1 MLYAILNDLLIIR
14 IFVFSSCV
22 RLSSLII
29 KHWIIVEFKNYISE
43 IEEERKTFWNR
54 GKSTLSELYRAKVGK
69 TLAAN
74 DADIEWYIWDYLF
87 KHSSIINNI

>member
-29 KHWIIVEFKNYISE
+29 KHWIIIEFKNCIAG
-43 IEEERKTFWNR
+43 IEEESKAFWKVD
-54 GKSTLSELYRAKVGK
+54 KSAISELYRTKVGK

>member
-1 MLYAILNDLLIIR
+1 MIR
-14 IFVFSSCV
+14 IFDFSSCV

-43 IEEERKTFWNR
+43 IEEERKTFWNS
-54 GKSTLSELYRAKVGK
+54 GKSTLSELYRTKVGK

-74 DADIEWYIWDYLF
+74 DADIEWYTWDYLF